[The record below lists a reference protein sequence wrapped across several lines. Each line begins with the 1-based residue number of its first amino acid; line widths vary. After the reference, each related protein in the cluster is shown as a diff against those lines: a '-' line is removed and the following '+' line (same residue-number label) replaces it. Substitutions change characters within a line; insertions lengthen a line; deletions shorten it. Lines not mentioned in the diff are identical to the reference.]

1 MEIKIHQLFFTLAI
15 FGVLAFSSCTK
26 TSADIAITNKPVVV
40 GYLVP
45 GQPISVKIYQQKA
58 LSDTTTYG
66 AAITGLALT
75 LSDGTKTVA
84 LTESAAGTYTYSD
97 NSILVTGKTYTLK
110 FTYQSTTVSAQTVM
124 PAKPQNYTATNT
136 TINLPT
142 GTSSLFST
150 DTVATTFRWSNADSL
165 NHIIAFKND
174 DTAPYQI
181 NSRGNPPVNFTVN
194 VNKTAQYQMEFR
206 SFNYIGIYR
215 AILFSVD
222 KEYIDL
228 LNNQSG
234 ASSQNLANIPT
245 NVNNGLGIFTA
256 MQADTI
262 KLTLTQY

>member
-1 MEIKIHQLFFTLAI
+1 MEIKIHQLFFTLVI
-15 FGVLAFSSCTK
+15 LGVLAFSSCTK
-26 TSADIAITNKPVVV
+26 TSTDIAITNKPVVV

-84 LTESAAGTYTYSD
+84 LTESATGTYTYSD

-110 FTYQSTTVSAQTVM
+110 FTYQSTVVSAQTVM
-124 PAKPQNYTATNT
+124 PTKPLNYTATNT
-136 TINLPT
+136 TINLPAS
-142 GTSSLFST
+142 TSTLFST
-150 DTVATTFRWSNADSL
+150 DTVATTFRWSNPDSVY
-165 NHIIAFKND
+165 HIIAFKND
-174 DTAPYQI
+174 DSSPFQI
-181 NSRGNPPVNFTVN
+181 SSRGNPPVNFTVN

>member
-1 MEIKIHQLFFTLAI
+1 MEIKIHQLLFTLMI
-15 FGVLAFSSCTK
+15 LGVLAFSSCTK
-26 TSADIAITNKPVVV
+26 TSVDTAISNKPVVV

-45 GQPISVKIYQQKA
+45 GQLISVKIYQQKQ
-58 LSDTTTYG
+58 LTDTATYG
-66 AAITGLALT
+66 AAIKGLALT
-75 LSDGTKTVA
+75 LSDGSKTVS

-97 NSILVTGKTYTLK
+97 NSFLVTGKTYTLQ
-110 FTYQSTTVSAQTVM
+110 FTYLNTQVSAQTVM
-124 PAKPQNYTATNT
+124 PEKPQNYTATKT

-142 GTSSLFST
+142 GTSSSIS
-150 DTVATTFRWSNADSL
+150 DSVATTFRWGNPDSVYHVL
-165 NHIIAFKND
+165 AFKND
-174 DTAPYQI
+174 DTAPFQI
-181 NSRGNPPVNFTVN
+181 NSRGNPPVNFTVT
-194 VNKTAQYQMEFR
+194 VNKTIEYQMLYR

-215 AILFSVD
+215 AILLSVD

-234 ASSQNLANIPT
+234 SSSQNLANIPT